1 LVVAPGHSV
10 IYLMNTQKILVA
22 DDHPIFRQGLIRTI
36 ESLSSFNVIA
46 EATDGMQALNKIKEL
61 KPDIAILDISMPNL
75 SGFEIVKKIQ
85 NLNLDVKIII
95 LTMYTD
101 EEFFNQAIDL
111 DIKGYVL
118 KESST
123 EDLIIALER
132 VSNGES
138 YISPSLTDYVIKL
151 ERKRR
156 SFIKAKPTINN
167 LTPAEKQILK
177 YLAENKTSKQIANKL
192 IISYKTVEN
201 HRANIRHKL
210 NLKGLNALLKFAI
223 ENKSK
228 L

>member
-1 LVVAPGHSV
+1 
-10 IYLMNTQKILVA
+10 MNMQKILVA

-36 ESLSSFNVIA
+36 ESHSSFNIIA
-46 EATDGMQALNKIKEL
+46 EVNDGMQAFNKIKEL

-75 SGFEIVKKIQ
+75 SGLQIVKKIQ

-101 EEFFNQAIDL
+101 EEFFSQAIDL
-111 DIKGYVL
+111 DIKGYIL
-118 KESST
+118 KEST
-123 EDLIIALER
+123 AEDLIVALKN
-132 VSNGES
+132 VSNGGS

-151 ERKRR
+151 GRERR
-156 SFIKAKPTINN
+156 SFIKAKPSLKN
-167 LTPAEKQILK
+167 LTPTERKILK
-177 YLAENKTSKQIANKL
+177 YLAENKTSKQIGDDL
-192 IISYKTVEN
+192 VISYKTVEN
-201 HRANIRHKL
+201 HRANIRDKL